1 MDWNFSIRS
10 NWVFLINFKVLLFF
24 FRSFV
29 MGFLSGRL
37 IGKKLEERK
46 EWCFLILIDSV
57 VLFEISVRG
66 KGLD

>member
-1 MDWNFSIRS
+1 
-10 NWVFLINFKVLLFF
+10 
-24 FRSFV
+24 